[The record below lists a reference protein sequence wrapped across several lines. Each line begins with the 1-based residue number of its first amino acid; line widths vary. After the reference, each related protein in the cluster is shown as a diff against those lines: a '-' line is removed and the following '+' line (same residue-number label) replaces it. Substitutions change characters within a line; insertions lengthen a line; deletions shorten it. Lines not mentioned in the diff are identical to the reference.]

1 MLYGCS
7 LWQKQGDR
15 RSCRRLQ
22 EGCYAEG
29 ANVQGEENAMFRG
42 PAEVV
47 PECICVRGSNG
58 GGGETNGDDH
68 DQQQQWQRVA
78 CLLLL

>member
-1 MLYGCS
+1 M
-7 LWQKQGDR
+7 
-15 RSCRRLQ
+15 
-22 EGCYAEG
+22 
-29 ANVQGEENAMFRG
+29 QGEENAMFRG

-47 PECICVRGSNG
+47 PECICGRGSNG